1 MDSSKNKKAR
11 VKKKERKYCLDF
23 IKEINFINLT
33 SQTGTNG
40 EKFTWMQIQKFKFEK
55 SFQL

>member
-1 MDSSKNKKAR
+1 MDSSKNKKAS

-55 SFQL
+55 SF